1 MSPNKRAAKGK
12 KSRQFVIDNYSPS
25 VIGKKLESI
34 IDDIPF
40 CDWDF
45 DFSEKKRNPN
55 YIPPYIEND
64 SLWLV
69 DIYKNIL
76 NMDVHP
82 KTDKGHSHW
91 MSKLSD
97 GTDREDIL
105 KYFHKIASK
114 ENEEI
119 TSKKKIEDILGDEGR
134 NNRIAIV
141 LPGDAGDVLMLNG
154 LMSNL
159 KSIYPKKNIYVFTKP
174 HFFSMI
180 EDNPAVYKTLPYDT
194 TYDNLHF
201 LEGSGDHKGY
211 FEIAY
216 LPHIGTQRIINY
228 THNGKDKTQIE
239 LYEN

>member
-1 MSPNKRAAKGK
+1 
-12 KSRQFVIDNYSPS
+12 
-25 VIGKKLESI
+25 
-34 IDDIPF
+34 
-40 CDWDF
+40 
-45 DFSEKKRNPN
+45 
-55 YIPPYIEND
+55 
-64 SLWLV
+64 
-69 DIYKNIL
+69 
-76 NMDVHP
+76 
-82 KTDKGHSHW
+82 
-91 MSKLSD
+91 
-97 GTDREDIL
+97 
-105 KYFHKIASK
+105 
-114 ENEEI
+114 
-119 TSKKKIEDILGDEGR
+119 
-134 NNRIAIV
+134 
-141 LPGDAGDVLMLNG
+141 